1 MEIVTVIDHGRD
13 CQPANRFLL
22 FIVIETKEEGMKEG
36 RGWTIHGRTNVG
48 R

>member
-22 FIVIETKEEGMKEG
+22 FIVIETKEGGGGGTKG
-36 RGWTIHGRTNVG
+36 TIHGRTNVG